1 MKNKLILSG
10 IMLFLVDIIA
20 VLFLL
25 LKIVDLSF
33 FISFEYSA
41 ILGLCNYLLFVSF
54 SHFSIKKSNK
64 TFLLVNL
71 GGMILRLFLMLIV
84 VLLVLNYLK
93 VDQYAFIFGFL
104 FWYLFFLVFEILI
117 VKESFEKS
125 IKKNKNV
132 VF

>member
-1 MKNKLILSG
+1 MKNKLISSG
-10 IMLFLVDIIA
+10 IILVLINII

-25 LKIVDLSF
+25 LLKFIDLRF
-33 FISFEYSA
+33 FTSFEYSTL
-41 ILGLCNYLLFVSF
+41 LGLGNYLLFVSF

-71 GGMILRLFLMLIV
+71 GGMVLRLFLMLFV

-117 VKESFEKS
+117 VKESFEK
-125 IKKNKNV
+125 I
-132 VF
+132 

>member
-1 MKNKLILSG
+1 MKNKLISSG
-10 IMLFLVDIIA
+10 IILVLINII

-25 LKIVDLSF
+25 LFKVIDLSF
-33 FISFEYSA
+33 LTSFEYS
-41 ILGLCNYLLFVSF
+41 ILLGLGNYLLFVSF
-54 SHFSIKKSNK
+54 SHFSVKKSNK

-71 GGMILRLFLMLIV
+71 GGMVLRLFLMLIV

-117 VKESFEKS
+117 VKESF
-125 IKKNKNV
+125 KKT
-132 VF
+132 